1 MLQHCQKFLQPTP
14 WCHEKRRRMQ
24 TGAWQVLAGSSWW
37 INTAAQTNQGVGKVP
52 KPALSSLLCLRHY
65 CYMKHPWQKTV
76 EGIVEN
82 GQQAKRIQRSS
93 LIIIRENNIPQG
105 LSVCTD
111 GSICRQPV
119 TVQPG
124 RRFAVRLRPVKTVQP
139 TQSQPPASQ
148 CWWKHAHPEQL

>member
-1 MLQHCQKFLQPTP
+1 M
-14 WCHEKRRRMQ
+14 ED
-24 TGAWQVLAGSSWW
+24 
-37 INTAAQTNQGVGKVP
+37 TA
-52 KPALSSLLCLRHY
+52 
-65 CYMKHPWQKTV
+65 
-76 EGIVEN
+76 EN

-93 LIIIRENNIPQG
+93 LIIIRENSIPQG

-124 RRFAVRLRPVKTVQP
+124 RRFDVRLRPVKTVQP

-148 CWWKHAHPEQL
+148 CWWKQSPMPSPGLPQAVTTTREDSAAYTVSTSSFTMLVEAVTHALRWVASSGDSWITHAIVLTDSVSLLRN